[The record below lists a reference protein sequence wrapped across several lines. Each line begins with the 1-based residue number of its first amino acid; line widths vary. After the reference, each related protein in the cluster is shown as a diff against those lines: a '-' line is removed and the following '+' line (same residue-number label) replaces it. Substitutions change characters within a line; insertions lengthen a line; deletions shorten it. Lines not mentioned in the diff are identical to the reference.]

1 MFQNILA
8 VQYFVYRFE
17 KLTKALASVIFFC
30 FLVLFVISLQVRSK
44 ITKELEHLLMF
55 FKLLGSKY
63 FLLKF
68 VLISFCQKLT
78 LNSPLCVGKLLIIYL
93 QHV

>member
-1 MFQNILA
+1 
-8 VQYFVYRFE
+8 
-17 KLTKALASVIFFC
+17 
-30 FLVLFVISLQVRSK
+30 
-44 ITKELEHLLMF
+44 MF

-68 VLISFCQKLT
+68 VLISFSQKLT

-93 QHV
+93 QHVRHIRQNCRLSTCYTSLHRVYESNS